1 MSRLKGGRSYS
12 VERNLNLNGSD
23 TSLIWTYSQVGRK
36 CCFHNQRAM
45 LHAQR
50 YTPSVRA
57 LYRLRTALVMTVN
70 ELHVFLSSQLKQ
82 ENARSKGSESGK
94 RCTRACTSHV
104 ASGVENGQVARPF
117 AEYGILHTFAAAPR
131 VA

>member
-36 CCFHNQRAM
+36 CCFHNQRAT

-50 YTPSVRA
+50 YTPSVRVVPPA
-57 LYRLRTALVMTVN
+57 YGAGDDCKRVTRVSQFTTETRKRTQDRKAQKAASAVHALVLPTW
-70 ELHVFLSSQLKQ
+70 LQ
-82 ENARSKGSESGK
+82 E
-94 RCTRACTSHV
+94 
-104 ASGVENGQVARPF
+104 
-117 AEYGILHTFAAAPR
+117 
-131 VA
+131 